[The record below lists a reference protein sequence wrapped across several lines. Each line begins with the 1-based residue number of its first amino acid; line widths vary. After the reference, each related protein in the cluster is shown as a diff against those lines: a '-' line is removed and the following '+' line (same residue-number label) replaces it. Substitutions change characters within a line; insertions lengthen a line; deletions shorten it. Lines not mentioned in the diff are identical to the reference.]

1 MFKNRHM
8 NSMHSFVAKRCH
20 VKIFPQRSD
29 FDETFMCIKV
39 RYESRQLNEHKL
51 PRLSGKTLALLQ
63 CCHGVQNSNI
73 RMMTVWP
80 GWQFTGERQCLVC
93 CNNHNSCLPSTPKPE
108 TRPNLNSVQG
118 KISNSREFKFKIHF
132 WGHLNLN

>member
-63 CCHGVQNSNI
+63 CCHAVENSNI
-73 RMMTVWP
+73 WMMTLLSP
-80 GWQFTGERQCLVC
+80 G
-93 CNNHNSCLPSTPKPE
+93 
-108 TRPNLNSVQG
+108 
-118 KISNSREFKFKIHF
+118 
-132 WGHLNLN
+132 